1 VTPNPP
7 PPGSPAAPIV
17 TPSATVWVGPEGYHR
32 VRITGTGKLTLEDAR
47 AMHAARLSLGATG
60 RGLLVLVDIA
70 TRPSPTREAGEF
82 TRRPEVQRLTRAMA
96 LVTPSVL
103 TRHLGNAFLRVMR
116 PQYPT
121 RMFGDEA
128 AALRWL
134 AGIDDARVT
143 PADAR
148 GGR

>member
-1 VTPNPP
+1 
-7 PPGSPAAPIV
+7 
-17 TPSATVWVGPEGYHR
+17 